1 MKIKILTVFFLLFMT
16 SQSFSQ
22 ISVSGT
28 KMKKINMS
36 GVTKEET
43 APENL
48 DLSIIPNLEIEIL
61 TDNESIFKNEFKT
74 DKKFILDGN
83 ENISLSIKISNKSKT
98 ATAKNV
104 RLIGE
109 VKSTSENNTLVNNNN
124 LIFDKDIKI
133 RDLAPGESITE
144 IVSVTATENLV
155 PSSSKFTFN
164 AVEKTDFGG
173 SSKESL
179 IIPTDYV
186 KLPEINFDYSIS
198 KTSSDPSF
206 ESDDVDLFILPKEYI
221 ELVFE
226 VINVGDG
233 PAKNIEVKYDF
244 DNSLLLGQQKSFN
257 IFEELD
263 YGDGSYKQPVTFVTS
278 NTIADY
284 DFIPITVRGFIDNKL
299 VGEKVI
305 ELKVEKEIT
314 STSLITAE
322 EREKDVIEFYME
334 EGIRNTEN
342 VPNTKPRN
350 NRYAIIIGNQE
361 YENGINKVSGAEND
375 ARLVELYFS
384 KVLGIDKN
392 KIIKKQNIEYL
403 DFSFLVSD
411 LGNIIDKKYNNTI
424 YFYYSGHGLLHTY
437 YNSSQQRNITETFFV
452 PVDARTRGNNVERS
466 LISQNEIYKSLSSIE
481 SVENVFVFVDACFSG
496 DNKDRDGNYMTE
508 ADRIDAERGETGRGK
523 LQSSALNFENLHRF
537 SAVSSDP
544 SSEQIAW
551 HYNKYKGHDEFS
563 LENGLFTTFLL
574 TSMLKGEDGFMYA
587 DEDKNN
593 ELTVNEIDT
602 FIRSQVS
609 KKTNKIQVP
618 TFTGTIDRN
627 TKIID
632 INE

>member
-1 MKIKILTVFFLLFMT
+1 
-16 SQSFSQ
+16 
-22 ISVSGT
+22 
-28 KMKKINMS
+28 
-36 GVTKEET
+36 
-43 APENL
+43 
-48 DLSIIPNLEIEIL
+48 
-61 TDNESIFKNEFKT
+61 
-74 DKKFILDGN
+74 
-83 ENISLSIKISNKSKT
+83 T

-299 VGEKVI
+299 VG
-305 ELKVEKEIT
+305 
-314 STSLITAE
+314 
-322 EREKDVIEFYME
+322 
-334 EGIRNTEN
+334 
-342 VPNTKPRN
+342 
-350 NRYAIIIGNQE
+350 
-361 YENGINKVSGAEND
+361 
-375 ARLVELYFS
+375 
-384 KVLGIDKN
+384 
-392 KIIKKQNIEYL
+392 
-403 DFSFLVSD
+403 
-411 LGNIIDKKYNNTI
+411 
-424 YFYYSGHGLLHTY
+424 
-437 YNSSQQRNITETFFV
+437 
-452 PVDARTRGNNVERS
+452 
-466 LISQNEIYKSLSSIE
+466 
-481 SVENVFVFVDACFSG
+481 
-496 DNKDRDGNYMTE
+496 
-508 ADRIDAERGETGRGK
+508 
-523 LQSSALNFENLHRF
+523 
-537 SAVSSDP
+537 
-544 SSEQIAW
+544 
-551 HYNKYKGHDEFS
+551 
-563 LENGLFTTFLL
+563 
-574 TSMLKGEDGFMYA
+574 
-587 DEDKNN
+587 
-593 ELTVNEIDT
+593 
-602 FIRSQVS
+602 
-609 KKTNKIQVP
+609 
-618 TFTGTIDRN
+618 
-627 TKIID
+627 
-632 INE
+632 